1 MDNQTI
7 TKSMK
12 KVALVHDFLTSYGG
26 AESVLKELGDIYP
39 NAPVYTMLQEKK
51 VLDEFGEKWFSGRE
65 LVPSF
70 LQKFP
75 KFFKKRKKILLPL
88 MTVAP
93 ETYNLRDFDLVIS
106 SSGAFSKGIIV
117 KPKTIHVCYM
127 HSPMRYVWD
136 WYHDYLEENKLKG
149 KMKLFT
155 RFVLNYVRMWDRS
168 SAQRPDFLIA
178 NSEYTAKRIKKYYRR
193 DSEVIYPPVKIDDI
207 KPQKENEGYFMVV
220 ARLSP
225 YKRIDVIISAF
236 QKLDLP
242 LIIVGEGVQKKE
254 LEEQIKQGKNSKI
267 KLVGWKKREELVSLY
282 QNARAFVF
290 AAEEDFGIVAV
301 EAMAAGKPVLAL
313 NQGGLKEI
321 IKENISGLFFD
332 EPIMELIA
340 DAVRRFVNR
349 EKEFDFNVVRSE
361 AEKFSVERFRKEF
374 QEYVEGIENNTLP
387 PTPPVK
393 GGENGDFFERKNS
406 DNNFS

>member
-1 MDNQTI
+1 
-7 TKSMK
+7 MK

-26 AESVLKELGDIYP
+26 AESVLKEFGEMYP
-39 NAPVYTMLQEKK
+39 DAPVYTMIQDKK
-51 VLDEFGEKWFSGRE
+51 VLDEFGENWFSKRGLE
-65 LVPSF
+65 TSF
-70 LQKFP
+70 LQKAP
-75 KFFKKRKKILLPL
+75 KFFKKRKKFLLPF

-106 SSGAFSKGIIV
+106 SSGAFSKGIVV

-149 KMKLFT
+149 KIKFFT

-178 NSEYTAKRIKKYYRR
+178 NSNYTARRIKKYYRR
-193 DSEVIYPPVKIDDI
+193 DSKVIYPPVEINDI
-207 KPQKENEGYFMVV
+207 KPQKENKGYFMLV

-225 YKRIDVIISAF
+225 YKRIDVVIRAF

-242 LIIVGEGVQKKE
+242 LVIVGEGGQRKE
-254 LEEQIKQGKNSKI
+254 LEELIVQGKNFKI
-267 KLVGWKKREELVSLY
+267 KLVGWKKREELVKLY

-301 EAMAAGKPVLAL
+301 EAMAGGKPVLAL
-313 NQGGLKEI
+313 KRGGLKEI
-321 IKENISGLFFD
+321 VKENVSGLFFD
-332 EPIMELIA
+332 EPVMELVA
-340 DAVRRFVNR
+340 DAVRRFINK
-349 EKEFDFNVVRSE
+349 EKEFDFEMIRKES
-361 AEKFSVERFRKEF
+361 EKFSVERFRREF
-374 QEYVEGIENNTLP
+374 HEYVNEVTGNL
-387 PTPPVK
+387 
-393 GGENGDFFERKNS
+393 
-406 DNNFS
+406 

>member
-1 MDNQTI
+1 M
-7 TKSMK
+7 
-12 KVALVHDFLTSYGG
+12 HDFLTSYGG
-26 AESVLKELGDIYP
+26 AESVLKELGNMYP

-51 VLDEFGEKWFSGRE
+51 VLDEFGEKWLSGRE

-93 ETYNLRDFDLVIS
+93 ETYNLRDFDLVVS

-193 DSEVIYPPVKIDDI
+193 DSKVIYPPVKINDI
-207 KPQKENEGYFMVV
+207 SPQKENEGYFMVV

-225 YKRIDVIISAF
+225 YKRIDAIISAF

>member
-1 MDNQTI
+1 
-7 TKSMK
+7 MK

-254 LEEQIKQGKNSKI
+254 LEDQIKQGKNSKI
-267 KLVGWKKREELVSLY
+267 KLVGWKKREDLVKLY

-349 EKEFDFNVVRSE
+349 ENDFDFNVIRSE

-393 GGENGDFFERKNS
+393 GEEN
-406 DNNFS
+406 

>member
-1 MDNQTI
+1 
-7 TKSMK
+7 MK

-26 AESVLKELGDIYP
+26 AESVLKELGSIYP

-51 VLDEFGEKWFSGRE
+51 VLDEFGEKWLSGRE

-106 SSGAFSKGIIV
+106 SSGAFSKGVIV
-117 KPKTIHVCYM
+117 KPKTIHICYM

-136 WYHDYLEENKLKG
+136 WYHDYLEENKLRG
-149 KMKLFT
+149 KMRLFT

-193 DSEVIYPPVKIDDI
+193 DSKVIYPPVKIDDI
-207 KPQKENEGYFMVV
+207 SPQKENEGYFMVV

-267 KLVGWKKREELVSLY
+267 KLVGWKRREDLVKLY

-301 EAMAAGKPVLAL
+301 EAMSAGKPVLAL

-349 EKEFDFNVVRSE
+349 ENDFDFNVVRSE

-374 QEYVEGIENNTLP
+374 REYVEGILDDNKTNGFP
-387 PTPPVK
+387 PCVTAKAK
-393 GGENGDFFERKNS
+393 GDTRSRE
-406 DNNFS
+406 